1 MRANGL
7 DDGSKRAFDFVVA
20 LIVYVLTLPLQIA
33 LAILIEKKLGS
44 PVLFRQN
51 RPGLDGQIFELVK
64 FRTMR
69 DPNPGEGT
77 ESDGDRLTRFGEV
90 LRSCSLDEL
99 PTLRNVIRGDMSLVG
114 PRPLLVS
121 YLDRYTPAQ
130 SRRHEVRP
138 GITGLAQ
145 ISGRNSLSWSEK
157 FDLDVAYVDSRSF
170 RLDLI
175 ILIKTIAPVF
185 RRKGISAVGVSTMTE
200 FRGGGHDA

>member
-69 DPNPGEGT
+69 DPNPNEGT